1 MSQFLAP
8 KPLSEKMS
16 PFLSAFNC
24 KEESLNTWLRIK
36 ALRNEQSGAS
46 RTYVVQTM
54 NGAIAGYFCLS
65 SSNLC
70 HRSVKALFR
79 RNMPNPIPVVLL
91 GRLAVD
97 SKFER
102 QGLGTSMLREAI
114 LYAKRAA
121 STIGVVALATEAI
134 SEAAKQFYLNIGFK
148 EAVKGSKLLL
158 FPLHDSKS
166 KDD

>member
-1 MSQFLAP
+1 MSLFLAP
-8 KPLSEKMS
+8 KPLSEQMT
-16 PFLSAFNC
+16 PFFSAFNC
-24 KEESLNTWLRIK
+24 KEESLNTWLRTK
-36 ALRNEQSGAS
+36 AMRNEQSGAS
-46 RTYVVQTM
+46 RTYVVQTR

-70 HRSVKALFR
+70 HCNVKALFQ

-102 QGLGTSMLREAI
+102 QGLGTSMLKEAI
-114 LYAKRAA
+114 HYAKKAA

-134 SEAAKQFYLNIGFK
+134 SETAQQFYLSNGFK
-148 EAVKGSKLLL
+148 EAIKGSRLLI
-158 FPLHDSKS
+158 FPLSDNSR
-166 KDD
+166 